1 MNWLVLI
8 SGLVAAFCTVGH
20 FAIGSK
26 QYLIPMLQ
34 ASFDDVPRKMM
45 HCVFHYVSVYLV
57 LSTIFLIAVGFGYK
71 FNTDTT
77 LMVKFVAINFTLF
90 AVTQLII
97 AATSKIQS
105 AVFKMFQWII
115 FVVIAVFAWLGA

>member
-1 MNWLVLI
+1 MNWLVLT
-8 SGLVAAFCTVGH
+8 SGIVAAFCTVGH

-26 QYLIPMLQ
+26 QFLQPMLQ
-34 ASFDDVPRKMM
+34 ASFDDVSKKVM

-90 AVTQLII
+90 AVMQLII
-97 AATSKIQS
+97 AATSKIQN

-115 FVVIAVFAWLGA
+115 FAVIAVFAWLGA

>member
-26 QYLIPMLQ
+26 QYLQPMLQ
-34 ASFDDVPRKMM
+34 ASFDDVAKKVM

-57 LSTIFLIAVGFGYK
+57 LSTAFLIAVGFGYK
-71 FNTDTT
+71 FNTD
-77 LMVKFVAINFTLF
+77 AI

-97 AATSKIQS
+97 AATSKIPN

>member
-8 SGLVAAFCTVGH
+8 SGLIAAFCTVGH

-26 QYLIPMLQ
+26 QYLQPMLQ
-34 ASFDDVPRKMM
+34 ASFDDVAKKVM

-57 LSTIFLIAVGFGYK
+57 LSTAFLIAVGFGYK
-71 FNTDTT
+71 FNTDATR
-77 LMVKFVAINFTLF
+77 MVQFIAVHFALF

-97 AATSKIQS
+97 AATSKIQN
-105 AVFKMFQWII
+105 AAFKMFQWII
-115 FVVIAVFAWLGA
+115 FVVIAVLAWLGA

>member
-8 SGLVAAFCTVGH
+8 SGLAAAFCTVGH

-26 QYLIPMLQ
+26 QFLQPMLQ
-34 ASFDDVPRKMM
+34 ASFDDVPKKVM

-57 LSTIFLIAVGFGYK
+57 LSTIFLLAVGFGYK

-77 LMVKFVAINFTLF
+77 LMIKFVAINFALF
-90 AVTQLII
+90 AVMQLII
-97 AATSKIQS
+97 AATSKIQN
-105 AVFKMFQWII
+105 AVIKMLQWI
-115 FVVIAVFAWLGA
+115 FFAVIAVLAWLGA

>member
-8 SGLVAAFCTVGH
+8 SGLVAGFCTVGH

-26 QYLIPMLQ
+26 QYLQPMLQ
-34 ASFDDVPRKMM
+34 ASFDEVAKKVM

-57 LSTIFLIAVGFGYK
+57 LSTIFLLAVGLGYNFNSDTSLPVKLIAVHF
-71 FNTDTT
+71 
-77 LMVKFVAINFTLF
+77 ALF
-90 AVTQLII
+90 AVSQLII
-97 AATSKIQS
+97 AATSKINN

-115 FVVIAVFAWLGA
+115 FAVIAVTAWIGI